1 MASMTAAVTLLST
14 KGLSRHFGGLRAVD
28 DVSFDLARG
37 EVRAVIGPNGAG
49 KSTFVGLIC
58 GRIAPTAGRI
68 VFEGRDITDLPAHR
82 RVGRGIAYTFQI
94 TSIYGNLSVYDNV
107 ALAAQSAI
115 ANGVRPLASTAA
127 TLNETS
133 GARGLTPSSGAR
145 GQTPSLDRRV
155 GDALDRVSLSDRR
168 DAKAS
173 TLAYGHQ
180 RLLEVAMGLALAPKL
195 LILDE
200 PTQGLSDAE
209 IAGFCDLIRAI
220 ASDATVLLIEHNM
233 DVVMQLAGRIT
244 VMNNGAIL
252 AEGTPAEIRADEAV
266 QRAYLGT

>member
-1 MASMTAAVTLLST
+1 MTLLST

-28 DVSFDLARG
+28 NVSFDLAQG
-37 EVRAVIGPNGAG
+37 EVRAIIGPNGAG

-58 GRIAPTAGRI
+58 GRIAPTAGRVI
-68 VFEGRDITDLPAHR
+68 FEGRDLTHLPAHR
-82 RVGRGIAYTFQI
+82 RVGLGIAYTFQI
-94 TSIYGNLSVYDNV
+94 TSIYGNLTVFDNV
-107 ALAAQSAI
+107 ALAAQSAMRSPN
-115 ANGVRPLASTAA
+115 AGRPLAPNAA
-127 TLNETS
+127 DLDEAPI
-133 GARGLTPSSGAR
+133 ARGGAPSDLESRVADA
-145 GQTPSLDRRV
+145 LARV
-155 GDALDRVSLSDRR
+155 GLSDRR
-168 DAKAS
+168 NAKAS

-209 IAGFCDLIRAI
+209 IAGFCGLIRAI

-244 VMNNGAIL
+244 VMSNGAIL
-252 AEGTPAEIRADEAV
+252 SEGTPAEIRADEAV